1 MIDPKF
7 QSREGLERWQL
18 DRLNILLSH
27 ILGTNNFYKE
37 KFQKCSLPVESLAR
51 WREFPTT
58 SKSEL
63 SQNADSKGLAPHL
76 SFPLEHYTRFHRT
89 SGSTGKPLIILDTP
103 DDWVHWID
111 AWQSVLDAASI
122 EAHDVVFMAFSFG
135 PFIGFWTAQDAC
147 LRRGCR
153 VVPGGGLSTIARID
167 LLIDSGATT
176 LFSTPS
182 YALHLAETAK
192 SKGIDPRTLG
202 IRKLVVAG
210 EPGGSIPSI
219 RKRLQDEFETH
230 VTDHA
235 GATEVG
241 PWGFGTANGLALAIN
256 ESHFV
261 AEFEPIDQGDG
272 AFYLAKELIG
282 DTDSK
287 FNEADGRVPLC
298 ELILT
303 NLNRS
308 GAPALRYRTGDIV
321 RPALARSCGAD
332 KTALQTVLIGGILG
346 RSDQMMTVRGVNIF
360 PSAIDAIVRSF
371 MEIGEYRLIATQNGT
386 RDEVTLEIE
395 DSLHQPQRL
404 IDKLDTNLG
413 LRIAVTEVP
422 AGTFESFADK
432 SKRFIDRRKP
442 L

>member
-1 MIDPKF
+1 MIEPHF
-7 QSREGLERWQL
+7 QSREDLKRWQL
-18 DRLNILLSH
+18 DRLNILLSS
-27 ILGTNNFYKE
+27 ILGSNNFYLE
-37 KFQKCSLPVESLAR
+37 KFKKCFLPVRSLEH
-51 WREFPTT
+51 WREFATT

-63 SQNADSKGLAPHL
+63 SQKADSKGLAPHL
-76 SFPLEHYTRFHRT
+76 TFPLEHYTRFHRT

-103 DDWVHWID
+103 DDWINWID

-122 EAHDVVFMAFSFG
+122 KAHDVVFMAFSFG

-167 LLIDSGATT
+167 LIIDSGATV

-192 SKGIDPRTLG
+192 GKGIDPRTLG

-210 EPGGSIPSI
+210 EPGGSIPTI
-219 RKRLQDEFETH
+219 RKRLQDEFETQ

-241 PWGFGTANGLALAIN
+241 PWGFGTTDGLSLAIN

-261 AEFEPIDQGDG
+261 AEFEPIDQGVG
-272 AFYLAKELIG
+272 PFYLAKEFIG
-282 DTDSK
+282 DADSK
-287 FNEADGRVPLC
+287 ANEADDRVPLC

-321 RPALARSCGAD
+321 RPALGGSSGAF

-371 MEIGEYRLIATQNGT
+371 TEIGEYRLIATKSGT

-404 IDKLDTNLG
+404 VDKLDTNLG

-422 AGTFESFADK
+422 VGTFESFADK
-432 SKRFIDRRKP
+432 SKRFIDRRKR